1 MGIIDTGIGLVKKIF
16 SGADDMLGS
25 AFAKNSIESYS
36 NMTTPEWKHAAKTAS
51 KDEILYKHAMKKTML
66 DRATKEVLEDSD
78 SLFKYGGQQ
87 TETVYKNINN
97 LVNNEKRYQD
107 FIERQYNFG
116 KKGMFS
122 GIGFE
127 ANTYADLTDAQKST
141 IQRKAKESL
150 DGFNA
155 KFNGETGFQ
164 GAQKQYNQ
172 SMIVKQIGIEPNSK
186 EFDKRVKSSLKSA
199 RKKGFEEEKQAYV
212 NYLKKAYDNGESFM
226 SERQY
231 YSKEYGWEASDIDD
245 KIGKKVANTIATGNP
260 DHSGLHLWQKA
271 KRHPAIATGI
281 VMGTAWGVSELT
293 EDDSF

>member
-1 MGIIDTGIGLVKKIF
+1 MGIIDTGKTIIQKLF
-16 SGADDMLGS
+16 SGADDVLGS
-25 AFAKNSIESYS
+25 AFAKKSVEAYS
-36 NMTTPEWKHAAKTAS
+36 NMTTPEWKHAVKISS
-51 KDEILYKHAMKKTML
+51 KKERLAAHTMKNTML

-78 SLFKYGGQQ
+78 SLFKYDGQQ

-107 FIERQYNFG
+107 FIERQYNLG
-116 KKGMFS
+116 KRGMFS
-122 GIGFE
+122 GTGFE

-172 SMIVKQIGIEPNSK
+172 NMIVKQIGIEPNSK

-199 RKKGFEEEKQAYV
+199 REKGFEKEKQAYI

-231 YSKEYGWEASDIDD
+231 YSKEYGWKTSDIDD
-245 KIGKKVANTIATGNP
+245 KIGKKVANTIASGNP
-260 DHSGLHLWQKA
+260 DHSGINIWQKA
-271 KRHPAIATGI
+271 KDHPVIATSL

>member
-1 MGIIDTGIGLVKKIF
+1 MGIIDTGKTIIQKLF
-16 SGADDMLGS
+16 SGADDVLGS
-25 AFAKNSIESYS
+25 AFAKNSVEAYS
-36 NMTTPEWKHAAKTAS
+36 NMTTPEWKHAVKTTS
-51 KDEILYKHAMKKTML
+51 KDKKLYKHAMKRTML

-107 FIERQYNFG
+107 FIERQYNLG

-122 GIGFE
+122 GTGFE

-150 DGFNA
+150 DGFNT
-155 KFNGETGFQ
+155 KFNGEAGFQ

-172 SMIVKQIGIEPNSK
+172 NMIVKQIGIEPNSK

-199 RKKGFEEEKQAYV
+199 KKKGFEEEKQAYV
-212 NYLKKAYDNGESFM
+212 DYLKKSYDNGESPM
-226 SERQY
+226 SERQF
-231 YSKEYGWEASDIDD
+231 YSKEYGWENSDIDN
-245 KIGKKVANTIATGNP
+245 KIGKKVANSIASGNP
-260 DHSGLHLWQKA
+260 DHSGINIWQKA
-271 KRHPAIATGI
+271 KDHPVIATSM
-281 VMGTAWGVSELT
+281 VMGTAFGISELT